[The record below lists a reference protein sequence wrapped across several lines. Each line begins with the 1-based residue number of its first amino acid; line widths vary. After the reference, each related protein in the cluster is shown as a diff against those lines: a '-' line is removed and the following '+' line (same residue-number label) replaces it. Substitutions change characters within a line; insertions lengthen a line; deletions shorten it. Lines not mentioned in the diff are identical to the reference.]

1 MLFYV
6 KLNHLLVYFLLFFR
20 EEEQDLMS
28 YLYSMDINFGLDNER
43 VLEKTYIKLKEFQD
57 EVCTVSSVI

>member
-1 MLFYV
+1 M